1 MPMRWR
7 GEQLNPASAT
17 HEPSGVASDGERV
30 VSFAG
35 FVFEPARQELRKGDV
50 FVPLSPKSLAL
61 LRYFLSHEGRVLG
74 KDELIPAL
82 WGAVVVTD
90 DSLVQCVKDL
100 RNALGDKDQQIIKT
114 LPRRGYM
121 FDARVTPVQ
130 PPSVDQE
137 TRNPART
144 TRPRWWWWSGVG
156 VLTLALL
163 LAGGAAWYR
172 NATPSMN
179 IDEEIMNRR
188 AIAVLAFNDKRGKA
202 AGSTLGDDMADA
214 IGARLVRTGARVIG
228 RAATVHQDPATP
240 EFEHIGREQ
249 GVRFVLGGRV
259 ARDGDSIRVDTFLTE
274 IVSGAVYRLHD
285 AEFKSEDEAM
295 RSNYGREVAT
305 ALGARYYEI
314 ETARARLPGH
324 DKDPVDAIALGMR
337 DLDQGTTKGD
347 FERARQRF
355 EFAANVDPSSVEA
368 SIGLGAVHLME
379 FYSLQS
385 ESPRDEL
392 DVAEKVL
399 RRALDLGPDNPQNLG
414 SWAEMLMLRGRPD
427 EAFWVWRKTLD
438 ISPDFQNGHLRLANA
453 LIRQSRF
460 AEAQQHIDKVTDL
473 RPYQTRRQQSLN
485 QIRADAAFAQ
495 GRDDEAYEILKK
507 WSAEFPNN
515 GKPYLML
522 AAIDALHGRDA
533 AAAANMASHR
543 QMLPLSNIAYVVL
556 TYPSS
561 DPTFLAQRARLVDG
575 LRKAGLPEGGK

>member
-1 MPMRWR
+1 MR
-7 GEQLNPASAT
+7 NPTANRVSEAL
-17 HEPSGVASDGERV
+17 SDGERT

-35 FVFEPARQELRKGDV
+35 FVFEPARQELRKADAV
-50 FVPLSPKSLAL
+50 IPLSPKSLAL
-61 LRYFLSHEGRVLG
+61 LRYFLAHEGRVLG
-74 KDELIPAL
+74 KDELIQAL

-100 RNALGDKDQQIIKT
+100 RTALGDKDQQIIKT

-121 FDARVTPVQ
+121 FDAPVTTVQ
-130 PPSVDQE
+130 PLPGAGD
-137 TRNPART
+137 TRNAPHAA
-144 TRPRWWWWSGVG
+144 RPRWWGWVG
-156 VLTLALL
+156 VSVLALATL
-163 LAGGAAWYR
+163 VTSGTVWYR
-172 NATPSMN
+172 RAESSMN

-188 AIAVLAFNDKRGKA
+188 AIAVLAFNDKRGRA
-202 AGSTLGDDMADA
+202 AGSSLGDDMADA
-214 IGARLVRTGARVIG
+214 IGAHLVRTGTRVIG

-259 ARDGDSIRVDTFLTE
+259 TRDGDSIRLDTNLTE
-274 IVSGAVYRLHD
+274 IASGAVYRLHD
-285 AEFKSEDEAM
+285 AEFRSDDEAM
-295 RSNYGREVAT
+295 RSAYGREVAT

-324 DKDPVDAIALGMR
+324 DRDPVDAIALGVR
-337 DLDQGTTKGD
+337 DLDQGSTKGD

-355 EFAANVDPSSVEA
+355 EFATSVDPDSVVA
-368 SIGLGAVHLME
+368 SVNLGAVHLFE
-379 FYSLQS
+379 FYSFQS
-385 ESPRDEL
+385 ESPRTEL
-392 DVAEKVL
+392 DLAEKVL
-399 RRALDLGPDNPQNLG
+399 RRALDLGPDDPQNLAA
-414 SWAEMLMLRGRPD
+414 WAEMLLLRGKPD
-427 EAFWVWRKTLD
+427 EALWLWRKSLD

-453 LIRQSRF
+453 LIKQGRF

-485 QIRADAAFAQ
+485 QSLADAAFAQ

-533 AAAANMASHR
+533 AAAANMARHR

-561 DPTFLAQRARLVDG
+561 DPAFLAQRARLVDG